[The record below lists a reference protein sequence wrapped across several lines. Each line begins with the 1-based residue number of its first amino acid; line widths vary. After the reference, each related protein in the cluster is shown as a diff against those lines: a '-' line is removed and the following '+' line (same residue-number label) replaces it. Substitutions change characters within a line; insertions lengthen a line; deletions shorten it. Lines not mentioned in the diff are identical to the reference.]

1 MKERYKKYMKIYF
14 IPFIFIV
21 TSFIFTTFAW
31 FAYSGLRHV
40 STEIDVKAWYIE
52 LTKNGDTVTNNIV
65 ISLNDVYPGMETVDE
80 LVNIQ
85 NKGDSDAQLSYKI
98 MSSRILDTEIN
109 GESLQ
114 NNRMLTDS
122 LSHEYPFH
130 VNIDLSKNYISAGGD
145 TSTFEVSVSWPLDSG
160 NDNLDSVWGTN
171 SYNFQQS
178 ERNRA
183 ANDANY
189 VQRPAV
195 QIVIS
200 ITAEQY
206 VESPTSSDMRF
217 NEGDVIL
224 YDVLLNKRCESV
236 SETCLSTTVID
247 HNNKVGDTNVL
258 LLPNLIG
265 DYSTSTFANYSSA
278 LEVDTTNWAA
288 PTRALAVNDLLN
300 VVSHDVINTLL
311 IGDNIS
317 PQIVGSLDYNNRMT
331 TEINKAISFN
341 GYYKFLN
348 SRFGFLSNRLCYW
361 TSSSYDSTKAF
372 AFERVNDNISKIYP
386 KAKTDECRVIPV
398 IIAPKANLLLT

>member
-1 MKERYKKYMKIYF
+1 MKQRYKKYMKIYL

-31 FAYSGLRHV
+31 FAYSGLRSV
-40 STEIDVKAWYIE
+40 STEMDVKAWFIE
-52 LTKNGDTVTNNIV
+52 LTKNGDAVTNNIV

-80 LVNIQ
+80 IVNIQ

-98 MSSRILDTEIN
+98 VSSRILDTEIN

-178 ERNRA
+178 EKRKK

-206 VESPTSSDMRF
+206 IESPDSSDMRF
-217 NEGDVIL
+217 NEGDIIL

-236 SETCLSTTVID
+236 SETCIVTTVID
-247 HNNKVGDTNVL
+247 HNNKLRDTNVS

-265 DYSTSTFANYSSA
+265 NYSSATFANYSSA
-278 LEVDTTNWAA
+278 LDTDTTNWAA
-288 PTRALAVNDLLN
+288 PTRALTVNDLLN
-300 VVSHDVINTLL
+300 VVSHDVINTIM

-341 GYYKFLN
+341 GYYKFQN
-348 SRFGFLSNRLCYW
+348 SRYSFLSNRLCYW
-361 TSSSYDSTKAF
+361 TNSSYDSTKAF
-372 AFERVNDNISKIYP
+372 AFEKTNDDTSKIYP

-398 IIAPKANLLLT
+398 IIAPKTNLLLT